1 MDCVRITACRLCD
14 SPDLDLIVSFAPT
27 PPGDQYQKVPT
38 AQTCYPLDLL
48 SCRGCGAVQLAD
60 TVDPKLIYTD
70 YIYTT
75 SISPGLDVHFDRYA
89 GSVLERVN
97 PNMKRMR
104 GFIGPQVPAPPF
116 VVDIGSND
124 GTLLKAFQRRGCD
137 VLGIDPAQSIATAA
151 TASGVRTECD
161 YFGYASAYELQFVE
175 GVADI
180 ITANHVM
187 ANVADLHDFIDGVQ
201 KLLGPDGT
209 FVFETGYWPAIMQK
223 RLIDTIEHEHI
234 HYYAVAP
241 LVKLFA
247 RHGLSLVHAE
257 CQPTKGGSLRGYVKH
272 APAEPD
278 STVAEMVA
286 AEAQSE
292 TLSSW
297 VLGLEALEYEVRL
310 VVESKPKAE
319 RWVGYGAAVGS
330 TLLLHQCGLGA
341 VIEELWDDNTSRHGM
356 YSPGFH
362 LPVVPPNSSRPDR
375 IVILAWRYAEMIMK
389 AHPEHSG
396 KWIIPLPSLR
406 FA

>member
-1 MDCVRITACRLCD
+1 MTDCVRITACRLCD

-27 PPGDQYQKVPT
+27 PPGDQYQKTPT
-38 AQTCYPLDLL
+38 PQTCYPLDLM
-48 SCRGCGAVQLAD
+48 SCRGCGAVQLRD
-60 TVDPKLIYTD
+60 TLDPTLIYTD

-75 SISPGLDVHFDRYA
+75 SISPGLAQHFIAYEA
-89 GSVLERVN
+89 SVLQRL
-97 PNMKRMR
+97 R
-104 GFIGPQVPAPPF
+104 PPYGSL
-116 VVDIGSND
+116 VVDVGSND
-124 GTLLKAFQRRGCD
+124 GTLLKAFRAHGYRVIGVDAAPAICAKATED
-137 VLGIDPAQSIATAA
+137 GIDTWCGYFGPLYAKAIRLGHGPAQ
-151 TASGVRTECD
+151 
-161 YFGYASAYELQFVE
+161 
-175 GVADI
+175 I
-180 ITANHVM
+180 ITANHIM
-187 ANVADLHDFIDGVQ
+187 ANVADLHEFIEGV
-201 KLLGPDGT
+201 KALLAPDGT

-257 CQPTKGGSLRGYVKH
+257 CQPTKGGSLRAYVKH

-278 STVAEMVA
+278 STVAEMVE

-292 TLSSW
+292 SLSSW

-362 LPVVPPNSSRPDR
+362 LPVVAPNHSQSDR
-375 IVILAWRYAEMIMK
+375 IVILAWRYAEMIIK
-389 AHPEHSG
+389 AHPEHAG